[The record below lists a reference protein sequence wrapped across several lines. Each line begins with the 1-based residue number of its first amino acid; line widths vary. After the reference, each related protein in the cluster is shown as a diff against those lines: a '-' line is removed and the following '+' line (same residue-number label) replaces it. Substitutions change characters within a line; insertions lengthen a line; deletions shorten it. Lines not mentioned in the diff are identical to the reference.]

1 MKLKLP
7 PKLNEALA
15 FGMSFSSRI
24 SRDRVSV
31 YAAQAGFFIVI
42 SFVPFVMLLI
52 SLLQYVVPATQQE
65 LGELAMEVL
74 PAAFRSYAD
83 RIIEELYTQTS
94 IPLVSATTVS
104 ILWSASKSIYALMQG
119 LNEIYQT
126 AETRN
131 GIMVRISALI
141 NTLLLIAIL
150 IASLLLLVFG
160 KQLHILIVEAF
171 PIISPVMNILIYFR
185 SFWCVLLMV
194 LGFTMMYKVLPNVES
209 SFWSQLPGAM
219 FTTVIWLLYSFFYSY
234 YIENFSNFSV
244 IYGSLAAIVFMML
257 WLYFCMKILLIGGEL
272 NMWLAETRGKKDRG

>member
-7 PKLNEALA
+7 PKLNALVEL
-15 FGMSFSSRI
+15 GISFSKRI

-42 SFVPFVMLLI
+42 SFVPFVMLLM
-52 SLLQYVVPATQQE
+52 SLLQYIVPATQQE

-74 PAAFRSYAD
+74 PVAFRSYAD

-94 IPLVSATTVS
+94 VSLVSVTAVS
-104 ILWSASKSIYALMQG
+104 ILWAASRSIYALMQG

-131 GIMVRISALI
+131 GIMVRLSALV
-141 NTLLLIAIL
+141 NTLLMIVIL
-150 IASLLLLVFG
+150 TASLLLLVFG
-160 KQLHILIVEAF
+160 KQLHAIVVEAF
-171 PIISPVMNILIYFR
+171 PFISPVLNMLIYFR

-194 LGFTMMYKVLPNVES
+194 LGFTMMYKVLPNVKS

-244 IYGSLAAIVFMML
+244 IYGSLAAVVFMML

-272 NMWLAETRGKKDRG
+272 NMWLAEERSR